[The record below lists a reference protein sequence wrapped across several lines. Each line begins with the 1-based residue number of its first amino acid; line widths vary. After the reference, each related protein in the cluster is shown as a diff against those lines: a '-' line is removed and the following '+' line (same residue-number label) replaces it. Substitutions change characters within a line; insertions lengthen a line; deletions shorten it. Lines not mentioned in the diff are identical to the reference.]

1 MPSMV
6 ARMAG
11 MPGTAPEQEPSD
23 SDEEW
28 GSFCQFATSKG
39 LPVPPKDRSMLP
51 KINSE
56 HASGFFPG
64 GDGSGLEDP
73 RIRYLYSNVPS
84 FGKMEPQP
92 LQEISA
98 GQLVWV
104 VPRNVTRTAESTE
117 SVVPPYHAQVID
129 LPTFLSTEEPS
140 DARAL
145 LYKYRPELQRF
156 DHVPPSDETLACRVR
171 DGTLKAGEEGGD
183 LCPIYGQRQFVSR
196 FYPEVESETMDL
208 FETHGSSSQWL
219 LAVTMRPDGT
229 PLLQRIPRPWVHV
242 IPSDMLPL
250 RRESSDADKGWE
262 REEEVSEWPGVGA
275 KQDEAR
281 DQTQDEQMRMF
292 KAARE
297 GNVTEVV
304 RLLREV
310 DDSPF
315 WQV

>member
-11 MPGTAPEQEPSD
+11 MSGTAPEQEPSG

-39 LPVPPKDRSMLP
+39 LPVPPKDRSTLP

-64 GDGSGLEDP
+64 GHGSGLEDE
-73 RIRYLYSNVPS
+73 RIRYLYSNLPN
-84 FGKMEPQP
+84 FGKKEQHP

-98 GQLVWV
+98 GQIVWV

-145 LYKYRPELQRF
+145 HYKYRPELQRF
-156 DHVPPSDETLACRVR
+156 DHVPPSDETLCRVR
-171 DGTLKAGEEGGD
+171 DGTVKAGEEGGA
-183 LCPIYGQRQFVSR
+183 LGQTYGQRQFVSR

-208 FETHGSSSQWL
+208 FETSGSCSQWL

-242 IPSDMLPL
+242 IPPDILPL
-250 RRESSDADKGWE
+250 RRESLDADKGWE
-262 REEEVSEWPGVGA
+262 MDEEVSEWPGVGA
-275 KQDEAR
+275 KQDEAC

-310 DDSPF
+310 DDSAF